1 MRNAAFLAFALALT
15 LLQANLHRLV
25 GPLGLHG
32 WTPSAVLPLVIFL
45 GVHEPSMARG
55 ALLAFIIGHA
65 LDLFGSAPIGL
76 FTFVYVALWW
86 LARVAGVRLTAQT
99 VPTQIALA
107 FGFSLVQSLVVLV
120 LLVVFRSADPQRPV
134 ELATIVL
141 PHSTATALL
150 APLVFRIAE
159 RLHQTAAAGPRSGEA
174 AR

>member
-1 MRNAAFLAFALALT
+1 MRNAAFLAFALALI
-15 LLQANLHRLV
+15 LLEANIHRVV
-25 GPLGLHG
+25 GPAGLHG

-55 ALLAFIIGHA
+55 AILAFVIGHA
-65 LDLFGSAPIGL
+65 LDLFASAPIGV

-86 LARVAGVRLTAQT
+86 LARVVGVRLAAQT
-99 VPTQIALA
+99 VPTQMAFA
-107 FGFSLVQSLVVLV
+107 FGFSLVESLVVLV
-120 LLVVFRSADPQRPV
+120 LLVVFGADPQRPV
-134 ELATIVL
+134 ELSTVVV

-159 RLHQTAAAGPRSGEA
+159 RLHQTAAAAPKSGEV